1 MTRNHRTAHRFF
13 WPALG
18 VVIAFALLMALVL
31 RPLPAQGALS
41 APAQEATR

>member
-18 VVIAFALLMALVL
+18 VVVAFALLMALVL
-31 RPLPAQGALS
+31 RAPPAQGAPP
-41 APAQEATR
+41 APALETVR